1 MTYSQIV
8 IKNIKLSLDES
19 GVKHKVVAERAGLT
33 PQAFSDI
40 LNGRKIITAEHIPV
54 LAKAL
59 NVNVNDLY
67 SVGMRGG
74 D

>member
-8 IKNIKLSLDES
+8 IKNIKLSLDKS
-19 GVKHKVVAERAGLT
+19 GVKHKVIAERAGLT

-40 LNGRKIITAEHIPV
+40 LNERKIITAEHIPV
-54 LAKAL
+54 IVKAL

-67 SVGMRGG
+67 AVEMRGG